1 MGVCLC
7 RDCGHL
13 TPHTLLVVSC
23 DFMTK
28 EVNGILFTAFPSI
41 GSNEA
46 DMVSTYDGVI
56 LS

>member
-1 MGVCLC
+1 M
-7 RDCGHL
+7 
-13 TPHTLLVVSC
+13 PHTLLVVSC

-28 EVNGILFTAFPSI
+28 EANGILFTAFPSI

-46 DMVSTYDGVI
+46 DMVSMYDGVI